1 MGDAGGPVAVT
12 QAGAVTLTFTD
23 LAGQVLP
30 DSTALTR
37 GKFEPTNWQTTIN
50 DFLPPAPAGPY
61 VQPGSTV
68 GGTIAQTLFG
78 TFGQLD
84 ANGVWSLYI
93 RDDNGGDAPEVL
105 LGGVQGGWGLELLP
119 ATAAGV
125 EISGRVTTPDGRGL
139 RNATVSM
146 VDSQGVVRTATTSSF
161 GYYSFDGIEAGSSI
175 VMSVESR
182 RYRFAP
188 RIIQVIDTLTDVD
201 FQGQE

>member
-1 MGDAGGPVAVT
+1 VSRAKSGRASIIREFLSVDAAGGNTPMVV
-12 QAGAVTLTFTD
+12 
-23 LAGQVLP
+23 
-30 DSTALTR
+30 
-37 GKFEPTNWQTTIN
+37 
-50 DFLPPAPAGPY
+50 
-61 VQPGSTV
+61 
-68 GGTIAQTLFG
+68 
-78 TFGQLD
+78 
-84 ANGVWSLYI
+84 
-93 RDDNGGDAPEVL
+93 NGGVS
-105 LGGVQGGWGLELLP
+105 GGWELELLP

-188 RIIQVIDTLTDVD
+188 RIIQVIDTLTQVD
-201 FQGQE
+201 FICQE